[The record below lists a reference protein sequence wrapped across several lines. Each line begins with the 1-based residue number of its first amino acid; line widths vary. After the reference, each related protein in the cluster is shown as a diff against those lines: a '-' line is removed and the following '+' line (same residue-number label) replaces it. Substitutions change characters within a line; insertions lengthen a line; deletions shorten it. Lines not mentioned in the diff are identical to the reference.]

1 MGFLTVASLVLSAGQ
16 SGMQFFQ
23 GQKQAKEAEQKL
35 DDLRQQELT
44 NLAEEVQVS
53 MEAERMARAQA
64 GEVLA
69 TSEEV
74 ARGRGVAGAMGVLG
88 QGLQASQKLGMD
100 ALTRF
105 LEKDYQNDLLRL
117 QEEQRIRQMQEAREQ
132 QIISSLSAE
141 AQAGRMMQYQAGF
154 GLAQAGLS
162 AGLAQEANL
171 AEAGIDP
178 EARRQA
184 RREQRQARRAARREG
199 RDFEGVDLSV
209 PETNLPEVYTPDLTS
224 DTVTNIGGF
233 NASTSDL
240 TLGTYVRPPV
250 STFTV
255 PPTQFE
261 LEEIKKQNY
270 NTLFGVDPYTQ
281 AFFKQF

>member
-64 GEVLA
+64 QEVLA

-178 EARRQA
+178 QARREA
-184 RREQRQARRAARREG
+184 RREQRRARRAARREG

-209 PETNLPEVYTPDLTS
+209 PETNLPIVDTPDFTS

-233 NASTSDL
+233 NTST
-240 TLGTYVRPPV
+240 PV
-250 STFTV
+250 SAFTV

-270 NTLFGVDPYTQ
+270 NTLFGRDPYTQ

>member
-1 MGFLTVASLVLSAGQ
+1 MGFLTIASLVLSAGQ

-23 GQKQAKEAEQKL
+23 GQKQAKQAEQKL
-35 DDLRQQELT
+35 DELRRQEFT
-44 NLAEEVQVS
+44 NLAQDVQVS

-74 ARGRGVAGAMGVLG
+74 ARGRGIAGAMGVLG

-105 LEKDYQNDLLRL
+105 IEKDYQGDLLRL
-117 QEEQRIRQMQEAREQ
+117 QEEQRIRDLQEAREQ

-141 AQAGRMMQYQAGF
+141 AQAGRAMQYQAGF

-178 EARRQA
+178 QARREA

-224 DTVTNIGGF
+224 DTATNIGGF
-233 NASTSDL
+233 NTSTSDL
-240 TLGTYVRPPV
+240 ISGNYVRPSSGLFAVRP
-250 STFTV
+250 STF
-255 PPTQFE
+255 E
-261 LEEIKKQNY
+261 LQQQQVQNY
-270 NTLFGVDPYTQ
+270 NKVLGIDPYEQ
-281 AFFKQF
+281 AFFKDF